1 MRRRARRRRADVSP
15 ASKRV
20 KRGQS
25 GPRHA
30 ESYWRTAWRRFRRH
44 RLAMAGGVVLLL
56 LILSAI
62 FAPWLSPYDYARQNR
77 RNMFAA
83 PELEGSTADIEPE
96 KCERGRVLFWKC
108 GMHPF
113 GTDDLGRDIL
123 TRVMY
128 GGRVSL
134 LVGFSAA
141 LMSTMLGTLIGATA
155 GYLGGATDA
164 VASRFVDIMLSIP
177 QLPLLLILAGL
188 LANPEVRLAAMLSD
202 LLGDAKSIVII
213 IVVII
218 LLSWMSTARLVRGQ
232 ILSLREFDYVEG
244 ARAVGAGRGRIIFRH
259 LLPNVTSIV
268 IVQATLMTGEAILIE
283 SGLSF
288 LGLGIQPPAVSW
300 GNMLSRAQ
308 GFLYYP
314 NGVYIALFP
323 GLFILLTVLCANF
336 VGDGLRDALD
346 PRYHQRN

>member
-1 MRRRARRRRADVSP
+1 MEIDSEGTVQH
-15 ASKRV
+15 
-20 KRGQS
+20 G
-25 GPRHA
+25 
-30 ESYWRTAWRRFRRH
+30 ESFWLYAWKRFRRH
-44 RLAMAGGVVLLL
+44 RLALAAGIVLLL
-56 LILSAI
+56 LILGAI
-62 FAPWLSPYDYARQNR
+62 LAPWLTPYDYSRQNR

-83 PELEGSTADIEPE
+83 PSFSIPVDLRVTD
-96 KCERGRVLFWKC
+96 KCARTRVLFWEC
-108 GMHPF
+108 GVHPF

-123 TRVMY
+123 ARVLQ

-134 LVGFSAA
+134 IVGFSAA
-141 LMSTMLGTLIGATA
+141 IISTILGTLIGAIA
-155 GYLGGATDA
+155 GYWGGALDA
-164 VASRFVDIMLSIP
+164 LTSRVIEIMLSIP
-177 QLPLLLILAGL
+177 QLPLLLILVGL
-188 LANPEVRLAAMLSD
+188 LANPGVRFGVILTD
-202 LLGDAKSIVII
+202 FLGDSKSVVLII
-213 IVVII
+213 SVII

-232 ILSLREFDYVEG
+232 IIALRQRDFVES
-244 ARAVGAGRGRIIFRH
+244 ARAIGVSRGRIVLRH
-259 LLPNVTSIV
+259 LLPNVTSII

-314 NGVYIALFP
+314 NGVYIAFFP

-346 PRYHQRN
+346 PRYHGRA

>member
-1 MRRRARRRRADVSP
+1 MAKAN
-15 ASKRV
+15 
-20 KRGQS
+20 QHTS
-25 GPRHA
+25 GPKLHEA
-30 ESYWRTAWRRFRRH
+30 AVVPKGESYWGFAWRRFRRH
-44 RLAMAGGVVLLL
+44 RLAMFGATVIVILVLGA
-56 LILSAI
+56 ILS
-62 FAPWLSPYDYARQNR
+62 PWLTPYKFSRQNR
-77 RNMFAA
+77 RNMFAS
-83 PELEGSTADIEPE
+83 PSLTVPSDPKLVG
-96 KCERGRVLFWKC
+96 KCVRPKVLFWRC

-123 TRVMY
+123 ARVLH

-134 LVGFSAA
+134 LVGFTAA
-141 LMSTMLGTLIGATA
+141 LASTILGSLIGALA
-155 GYLGGATDA
+155 GYFRGLFDA
-164 VASRFVDIMLSIP
+164 VVSRFIEIMLSIP
-177 QLPLLLILAGL
+177 QLPLLLILIGL

-202 LLGDAKSIVII
+202 LLGGAKSIVVI

-218 LLSWMSTARLVRGQ
+218 ALSWMSTARLVRGQ
-232 ILSLREFDYVEG
+232 ILSLRERDFVEA
-244 ARAVGAGRGRIIFRH
+244 ARALGTPNRRIVFRH
-259 LLPNVTSIV
+259 LLPNAVSVI

-314 NGVYIALFP
+314 NGVYIAFFP

-336 VGDGLRDALD
+336 AGDGLRDALD
-346 PRYHQRN
+346 PRHHGRV

>member
-1 MRRRARRRRADVSP
+1 MTHNNSADSRPTEIENEVPISH
-15 ASKRV
+15 
-20 KRGQS
+20 G
-25 GPRHA
+25 
-30 ESYWRTAWRRFRRH
+30 ESYWRYAWRRFRRH
-44 RLAMAGGVVLLL
+44 RLALGAGIVLLV
-56 LILSAI
+56 LIMGAI
-62 FAPWLSPYDYARQNR
+62 FAPWLTPYQYSRQNR
-77 RNMFAA
+77 SNMFAA
-83 PELEGSTADIEPE
+83 PSLSVPDDQAAD
-96 KCERGRVLFWKC
+96 KCARPQVLWWRC
-108 GMHPF
+108 GVHPF

-123 TRVMY
+123 ARVLH

-134 LVGFSAA
+134 IVGFSAA
-141 LMSTMLGTLIGATA
+141 FISTLLGTLIGAIA
-155 GYLGGATDA
+155 GYWGGALDA
-164 VASRFVDIMLSIP
+164 LTSRLIEIMLSIP
-177 QLPLLLILAGL
+177 QLPLLLILVGL
-188 LANPEVRLAAMLSD
+188 LANPEVRFGVILTGF
-202 LLGDAKSIVII
+202 LGDSKSIVMI

-232 ILSLREFDYVEG
+232 VIALRQRDFVEA
-244 ARAVGAGRGRIIFRH
+244 ARAVGASRVRIVLRH
-259 LLPNVTSIV
+259 LLPSVTSVI

-314 NGVYIALFP
+314 NGVYIAFFP

-346 PRYHQRN
+346 PRYHGRV

>member
-1 MRRRARRRRADVSP
+1 MPESLKRMDAKPPKVEADGS
-15 ASKRV
+15 AKQGGKS
-20 KRGQS
+20 
-25 GPRHA
+25 A

-44 RLAMAGGVVLLL
+44 RLAMVGGVVLVL
-56 LILSAI
+56 LILGAI

-77 RNMFAA
+77 RNMFA
-83 PELEGSTADIEPE
+83 PPSLSLPSEDTPADRCVRP
-96 KCERGRVLFWKC
+96 KVLLWKC
-108 GMHPF
+108 GVHPF

-123 TRVMY
+123 TRVLY

-141 LMSTMLGTLIGATA
+141 MISTLLGTLIGATA
-155 GYLGGATDA
+155 GYLGGVTDA

-188 LANPEVRLAAMLSD
+188 LANPDVKLAAILSQT
-202 LLGDAKSIVII
+202 LGDAKSIVII

-232 ILSLREFDYVEG
+232 VLSLRELDYVEG
-244 ARAVGAGRGRIIFRH
+244 ARAVGANRFRIIFRH
-259 LLPNVTSIV
+259 LLPNVSSVV

-346 PRYHQRN
+346 PRYHKQI